1 MLNKVSDVIRSHN
14 WSNEISDAMS
24 IVISNESVSQ
34 RLYKGTDLISSG
46 QMMAHLFQAAHHP
59 LISEVIGKR
68 LCPLSQQLHDLWSNV
83 PYSDLRT
90 TRKKTCQCET
100 DCKEVVSTPGC

>member
-1 MLNKVSDVIRSHN
+1 
-14 WSNEISDAMS
+14 MS

-68 LCPLSQQLHDLWSNV
+68 LCPLSQQLQDLGTKLPHFSLGGRDAGEEDTV
-83 PYSDLRT
+83 RDTGQESF
-90 TRKKTCQCET
+90 Q
-100 DCKEVVSTPGC
+100 